1 MPFYVP
7 ILIIFAGVAFWIVL
21 GARQLFLFLGGLGL
35 RDSVNTIVPVAFLF
49 IVRLFFC
56 FFPGELSFPIR
67 LLIYLTCFKVPHDN
81 ECYQSLVSNSFICDR
96 AHLLAASDS
105 AGCSSAWLNAIHN
118 PSLSLAMP
126 VTEFVVAVRI
136 WLGISLFPT
145 AQLCTCLSSID
156 SYGDHFLGFS
166 YGPLRICRH
175 DALTCILFHS
185 MLLDNPR
192 VLCEQRVSGD
202 YQS

>member
-1 MPFYVP
+1 
-7 ILIIFAGVAFWIVL
+7 
-21 GARQLFLFLGGLGL
+21 
-35 RDSVNTIVPVAFLF
+35 
-49 IVRLFFC
+49 
-56 FFPGELSFPIR
+56 
-67 LLIYLTCFKVPHDN
+67 
-81 ECYQSLVSNSFICDR
+81 
-96 AHLLAASDS
+96 LLAASDS